1 MKKKIVWLSIAVGL
15 LILAFIIYSIGPDRI
30 WQNIKKLTWQYFLIL
45 IALRILYW
53 ILRTINWKVILDE
66 YDGNV
71 SLPDLFMARMCGHAV
86 NQLTP
91 TAQVGSE
98 LARILVANCSSKKL
112 SAASVIVDKTI
123 ELLSGALFITLGV
136 TILFAHIAL
145 PVKLKFFFIGGG
157 VLFAIF
163 ILFIFSKQQKGLLV
177 WVIDFMGRIKIRFKF
192 VEKAREKIKET
203 DAHIS
208 EFYRDHRRAFLK
220 VFFLY
225 VLLTLFWVTE
235 IHLNLMF
242 MGVKDISFVDSFLV
256 TILGNLAYIFFFV
269 PGSLGISEATY
280 VGLFALLGM
289 GTDVGL
295 SLVLM
300 RRILGLLLAG
310 FGLGGMLKST
320 KLKK

>member
-1 MKKKIVWLSIAVGL
+1 MAVGL
-15 LILAFIIYSIGPDRI
+15 VILAFIIYTIGPGRI

-45 IALRILYW
+45 VALRILYW
-53 ILRTINWKVILDE
+53 VLRTINWKVILDE
-66 YDGNV
+66 YGGNV
-71 SLPDLFMARMCGHAV
+71 SFLELFRARMCGHAV

-98 LARILVANCSSKKL
+98 VARILVTNCSSKKL

-123 ELLSGALFITLGV
+123 ELLSGALFIALGV
-136 TILFAHIAL
+136 TVLFARIAL
-145 PVKLKFFFIGGG
+145 PVKLKFFFIGGV
-157 VLFAIF
+157 VLFALF
-163 ILFIFSKQQKGLLV
+163 ILFVFFKQQKGLLV
-177 WVIDFMGRIKIRFKF
+177 WVIDCMSRIKIRFKF
-192 VEKAREKIKET
+192 MEKAREKLKET
-203 DAHIS
+203 DEHIS
-208 EFYRDHRRAFLK
+208 EFYRNHRRAFLK

-225 VLLTLFWVTE
+225 ILLTLFWATE
-235 IHLNLMF
+235 IHLNIMF
-242 MGVKDISFVDSFLV
+242 IGIKDISFVDSFLV

-289 GTDVGL
+289 GTDIGL

-310 FGLGGMLKST
+310 FGLGGMLKT
-320 KLKK
+320 IKLKK